1 MGIYSICLSCNN
13 RGNIF
18 YSQLT
23 TSGYTNIK
31 TSYSFNENTG
41 PRHMAFHPSKQYVYV
56 ISETSHEVFTFNIN
70 SDYTLALEASHQII
84 GSNGLTG
91 AEISTVNY
99 NNKDYLFYSMR
110 SSTENSENKIY
121 CADITEGNSVYKGNN
136 LWSIKSGGVMP
147 RYFTH
152 YFDKGNSYN
161 YLLITNQSS
170 YNDSQTGNLTI
181 YNLMRSISSEPD
193 TSNPTVL
200 SLKDYT
206 PTCVAV
212 IN

>member
-1 MGIYSICLSCNN
+1 
-13 RGNIF
+13 
-18 YSQLT
+18 
-23 TSGYTNIK
+23 
-31 TSYSFNENTG
+31 
-41 PRHMAFHPSKQYVYV
+41 
-56 ISETSHEVFTFNIN
+56 
-70 SDYTLALEASHQII
+70 
-84 GSNGLTG
+84 
-91 AEISTVNY
+91 
-99 NNKDYLFYSMR
+99 
-110 SSTENSENKIY
+110 
-121 CADITEGNSVYKGNN
+121 
-136 LWSIKSGGVMP
+136 MP